1 MTRNELYLSA
11 ATVICA
17 LGESACAESALNL
30 RPAMVE
36 RTRGAAFGR
45 VTGFKDQ
52 EDVTG
57 SCRVIFTGA
66 DKVRKKFLALDKT
79 GWIFT
84 GMDPGTT
91 YLSGVSCGFRRLDMK
106 ELRFDVPG
114 AGKIAYFGHLR
125 VVFPVAAS
133 GPSGTE
139 AAIGAAF
146 FGGVIGAAASG
157 PSGTE
162 AATRAAVVGDA
173 ISSEILA
180 GSQQNLLK
188 APDPW
193 YHVSDGYD
201 EALAEYRARY
211 GADASALQPVVSI
224 VPGAPVQLKPAPAT
238 LAGFSIGE
246 HVVTSEA
253 SCTGAGLVWQ
263 KLDDGQFS
271 CSKAPVD
278 LGVPATVKLT
288 TCAQTVSRIMVNANS
303 DRAAWSALT
312 ARLVKLSRFFAKSFG
327 DSHSRDTNSLD
338 DCNEEIKICFAKGRA
353 RTSETWRWRE
363 DQSLTL
369 RLDGGPPGS
378 GPSLTVVHDA
388 TALCRARSG
397 KP

>member
-1 MTRNELYLSA
+1 MTRNEFYMSV

-17 LGESACAESALNL
+17 LGASACAESALSL

-36 RTRGAAFGR
+36 RTQGAAFGR

-52 EDVTG
+52 EDVTDH
-57 SCRVIFTGA
+57 CRVVFTGA
-66 DKVRKKFLALDKT
+66 DKVTKKYLALDKT

-84 GMDPGTT
+84 GMEPGTT
-91 YLSGVSCGFRRLDMK
+91 YLSRVSCGFRRLDMK

-114 AGKIAYFGHLR
+114 AGKIAYFGHIR
-125 VVFPVAAS
+125 VVFPVATS

-139 AAIGAAF
+139 ASIGAAFF
-146 FGGVIGAAASG
+146 FGGVIGSA
-157 PSGTE
+157 
-162 AATRAAVVGDA
+162 
-173 ISSEILA
+173 ILA
-180 GSQQNLLK
+180 GSRENLLK

-193 YHVSDGYD
+193 YHVRDGYD
-201 EALAEYRARY
+201 EALTEYRARY
-211 GADASALQPVVSI
+211 GAEASALQPVVSI
-224 VPGAPVQLKPAPAT
+224 VPGAPAKLKPAPAT
-238 LAGFSIGE
+238 LAGFSVGKDI
-246 HVVTSEA
+246 VTSEA

-271 CSKAPVD
+271 CSKALVD

-288 TCAQTVSRIMVNANS
+288 TCAQTVSRITVDASS
-303 DRAAWSALT
+303 DHAAWSALT
-312 ARLVKLSRFFAKSFG
+312 ARLVKLSRFFAKSYG

-338 DCNEEIKICFAKGRA
+338 DCNEEIRSCFAKGRA
-353 RTSETWRWRE
+353 RTSEIWRWRE

-369 RLDGGPPGS
+369 VLDGGPPGS